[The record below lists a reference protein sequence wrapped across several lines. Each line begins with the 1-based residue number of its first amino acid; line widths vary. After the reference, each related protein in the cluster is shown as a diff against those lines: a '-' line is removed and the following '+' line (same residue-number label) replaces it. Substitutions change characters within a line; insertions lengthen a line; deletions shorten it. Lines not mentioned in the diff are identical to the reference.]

1 MLPVPFPRVIRQL
14 PPALAGRRQMEE
26 RGAAAMKPDD
36 FFSLAKKNQADMVD
50 LKFVDMLG
58 TWQHCSFPIDL
69 WDADTFKEGLG
80 FDGSSIRG
88 WMGIHESDMLAMPD
102 AGDGLH
108 RSVFRE
114 ADRQRH
120 REHRRSGHRQGLH
133 PRSAQRRAKG
143 RSLPEG
149 DGRRRHLLHRPRTR
163 VLHLRRGPLRAEP
176 APGVLR
182 DRFEPRAPGTPR
194 ASRSRTS
201 DTSRASRAAT
211 FR

>member
-1 MLPVPFPRVIRQL
+1 
-14 PPALAGRRQMEE
+14 
-26 RGAAAMKPDD
+26 MKPDD
-36 FFSLAKKNQADMVD
+36 FFSLAKKSQADMVD

-69 WDADTFKEGLG
+69 WDEDTFKEGLG

-102 AGDGLH
+102 ADTACIDPFFAKPTVSVIANVVDPVTGKDFSRDPRNVARKAEAHLKETGVADTCFIGPDPNSSSSTRFVTSRTSTGATT
-108 RSVFRE
+108 RSI
-114 ADRQRH
+114 Q
-120 REHRRSGHRQGLH
+120 
-133 PRSAQRRAKG
+133 
-143 RSLPEG
+143 
-149 DGRRRHLLHRPRTR
+149 
-163 VLHLRRGPLRAEP
+163 
-176 APGVLR
+176 
-182 DRFEPRAPGTPR
+182 PRAPGTRR